1 MTKVNKRAVFRPFF
15 VVKNVVKY
23 DIMLD
28 FQNISLDLKPT
39 IDKYYYLYGEGSCQ
53 HSFAASF
60 CLQSKYL
67 DKFCVKDDVLYIN
80 REGLSDEKYKTY
92 LFPMCDR
99 DDRLKIKSAIDN
111 IIEDARNDNKKV
123 KFETITEKC
132 KDIVNELY
140 PNNFIIEDC
149 RDLYEYIY
157 EAQTLMD
164 LPGSTFLS
172 KRKNINKFF
181 REYADRL
188 TIRTIEERDIPSA
201 KELHVKWLNVDEER
215 LKDKQLSLEIE
226 ALHLAL
232 DNFEALKLR
241 GIVVYIDDVLAGFA
255 FGSKVSED
263 YFDGMIEKGDINF
276 KEIYKVLNKE
286 LIRLCCTMDTKYVNF
301 EEDLGVE
308 GLRKSKLMYNP
319 IYLLKKYK
327 VMEA

>member
-1 MTKVNKRAVFRPFF
+1 M
-15 VVKNVVKY
+15 VKY
-23 DIMLD
+23 YVMLD
-28 FQNISLDLKPT
+28 FQNITLGLKPM

-53 HSFAASF
+53 HSFAANF

-67 DKFCVKDDVLYIN
+67 DKFCEKDGVLYVN
-80 REGLSDEKYKTY
+80 RDGLSDDKYKVY

-99 DDRLKIKSAIDN
+99 DNKTMLKTAIDN
-111 IIEDARNDNKKV
+111 IVEDAKSSGKNV

-132 KDIVNELY
+132 KDIINELY
-140 PNNFIIEDC
+140 PNKFEIEDC

-157 EAQTLMD
+157 EAQTLME

-188 TIRTIEERDIPSA
+188 VIRTIEERDIPNA
-201 KELHVKWLNVDEER
+201 KELHMKWLNVDEER

-241 GIVVYIDDVLAGFA
+241 GIVVYIDDVLVGFA
-255 FGSKVSED
+255 FGSKVSDD
-263 YFDGMIEKGDINF
+263 YFDGMIEKGDVKY

-286 LIRLCCTMDTKYVNF
+286 LIRLCCTKDIKYVNF

>member
-1 MTKVNKRAVFRPFF
+1 M
-15 VVKNVVKY
+15 VKY
-23 DIMLD
+23 YVMLD
-28 FQNISLDLKPT
+28 FQNITLGLKPM

-67 DKFCVKDDVLYIN
+67 DKFCEKDGVLYIN
-80 REGLSDEKYKTY
+80 REGLSDDKYKVY

-99 DDRLKIKSAIDN
+99 DDKDKLRIAIDN
-111 IIEDARNDNKKV
+111 IIEDARNCNRKV

-132 KDIVNELY
+132 RDIISELC
-140 PNNFIIEDC
+140 PNQFVIEDC

-157 EAQTLMD
+157 EAQMLID

-172 KRKNINKFF
+172 KRKNINRFF

-188 TIRTIEERDIPSA
+188 VIRTIEEKDIPNA
-201 KELHVKWLNVDEER
+201 KELHMKWLNVDEER

-241 GIVVYIDDVLAGFA
+241 GIVVYIDDVLVGFA
-255 FGSKVSED
+255 FGSKVSDD
-263 YFDGMIEKGDINF
+263 YFDGMIEKGDVKY

-286 LIRLCCTMDTKYVNF
+286 LIRLCCTKDIKYVNF